1 MAALN
6 LLQAPHHRH
15 LPGVNFVML
24 LLVGEHHEDRPGG
37 SLGGV
42 QRLEAWKAR
51 TEASQDS
58 PGVVRCSHKRT
69 ATFSLRFNLGPLIH
83 GV

>member
-1 MAALN
+1 MGREDGRKVN
-6 LLQAPHHRH
+6 SKKP

-24 LLVGEHHEDRPGG
+24 LQVGEHHEDRPGG

-42 QRLEAWKAR
+42 QRLEAWQAR

-58 PGVVRCSHKRT
+58 RGVVRCSHKRT